1 MVKFFGS
8 FFLTMDHTLFDDS
21 LFFFAVLMLW
31 FVQPSTQKQYNPNLL
46 YLSTSLLHQYGRLKI
61 LRLLQFLTLFFL
73 LYNYL
78 NKPKIKA
85 TISTT
90 VYIQK
95 TRVKAY
101 FCKSTYSTHAKPM
114 SNKVELDKRLS
125 RKQTV
130 ICTIIADLPIV
141 IGTIS
146 KPLTVALN
154 TGRTPK

>member
-78 NKPKIKA
+78 NKPEIKS
-85 TISTT
+85 TIAIT
-90 VYIQK
+90 VDIP
-95 TRVKAY
+95 TARAKAL
-101 FCKSTYSTHAKPM
+101 FCKSPNSTPAKPI
-114 SNKVELDKRLS
+114 SKKVEPVKGLS
-125 RKQTV
+125 GKPTV
-130 ICTIIADLPIV
+130 ICPIIAALPIV
-141 IGTIS
+141 IGSIP
-146 KPLTVALN
+146 KPLAVALK
-154 TGRTPK
+154 TARTPK